1 MAPFHAV
8 FTRGSIFR
16 HVLVMTG
23 TGTVG
28 VLAIFVVDLLS
39 LLYVSR
45 LQQTDL
51 TAAVGYATQVLFYP
65 VSINIGLTIAVTALM
80 ARALGAGERERAR
93 RLAASGLAHAT
104 LISMIVAV
112 AALAFT
118 RPILAGLGAQGTVAA
133 TAAAFLRI
141 TLPANVPFALGMGL
155 SGVLRA
161 AGDARRAMY
170 VTLAGGIV
178 TGIIDPILIFGLHM
192 GVYGAAASTVVARFV
207 FLGMGAW
214 GAIRV
219 HDLVGRPRF
228 ASVLGDFRPMMRIA
242 LPAVATNLATPVA
255 NSYVFH
261 VLSRFGDPAIAA
273 TAIVDRIVP
282 VAFGAVFALTGAVGP
297 ILGQNLGARQFDR
310 VGETLTKS
318 FVLTAVYVL
327 AMWALLWLMAPA
339 IISLFGA
346 SPLSAHYIQ
355 FFLHYGIAAWLFIG
369 LLFVANAS
377 FNNLGF
383 PFLALAFNWG
393 RATLGTIPFVTLGAA
408 YAGVEGGQ
416 IGIAFGAAV
425 FGLAALATAYRVTA
439 GLAQRP
445 AAA

>member
-1 MAPFHAV
+1 MAEAGSRPRSRRGHRSVSPRVVAAAGPALSAGRPSSMPRVRTARAVRSGPLPPVLHEGRPIAITVPSQGSADASGLPRDPLESAVAPFQAV
-8 FTRGSIFR
+8 FTRGSVLR

-28 VLAIFVVDLLS
+28 ILAVFLVDLLS

-65 VSINIGLTIAVTALM
+65 VSINIGLTIALTALV
-80 ARALGAGERERAR
+80 ARALGAGDRERAR

-104 LISMIVAV
+104 LLSLIVTV

-118 RPILAGLGAQGTVAA
+118 RPILAGLGAGGAVAS

-219 HDLVGRPRF
+219 HDLVGRPRLATV
-228 ASVLGDFRPMMRIA
+228 ASDFRPLMGIA

-273 TAIVDRIVP
+273 
-282 VAFGAVFALTGAVGP
+282 
-297 ILGQNLGARQFDR
+297 
-310 VGETLTKS
+310 
-318 FVLTAVYVL
+318 
-327 AMWALLWLMAPA
+327 
-339 IISLFGA
+339 
-346 SPLSAHYIQ
+346 
-355 FFLHYGIAAWLFIG
+355 IAARNTG
-369 LLFVANAS
+369 
-377 FNNLGF
+377 
-383 PFLALAFNWG
+383 
-393 RATLGTIPFVTLGAA
+393 
-408 YAGVEGGQ
+408 
-416 IGIAFGAAV
+416 
-425 FGLAALATAYRVTA
+425 
-439 GLAQRP
+439 
-445 AAA
+445 

>member
-1 MAPFHAV
+1 M
-8 FTRGSIFR
+8 FTRGSVLR

-28 VLAIFVVDLLS
+28 ILAVFVVDLLS

-65 VSINIGLTIAVTALM
+65 VSINIGLTIALTALM
-80 ARALGAGERERAR
+80 ARALGAGDRERAR
-93 RLAASGLAHAT
+93 RLAASGLTHAALLSLGVT
-104 LISMIVAV
+104 IGV
-112 AALAFT
+112 LAFT
-118 RPILAGLGAQGTVAA
+118 PPILAGLGAQGTVAA

-161 AGDARRAMY
+161 VGDARRAMY
-170 VTLAGGIV
+170 VTLAGGII
-178 TGIIDPILIFGLHM
+178 TGILDPILIFGLHM

-228 ASVLGDFRPMMRIA
+228 AAVLDDVRPMMAVA

-282 VAFGAVFALTGAVGP
+282 VAFGAVFALSGAVGP
-297 ILGQNLGARQFDR
+297 ILGQNLGAGRFDR
-310 VGETLTKS
+310 VSETLTKS
-318 FVLTAVYVL
+318 FALTAAYVL
-327 AMWALLWLMAPA
+327 AVWALLWLLAPA
-339 IISLFGA
+339 VVDLFGA
-346 SPLSAHYIQ
+346 SPLSAHYIR
-355 FFLHYGIAAWLFIG
+355 FFLHYGLSAWLFIG

-383 PFLALAFNWG
+383 PLLSLAFNWG

-408 YAGVEGGQ
+408 YGGVEGGQ

-425 FGLAALATAYRVTA
+425 FGIAALATAYRVT
-439 GLAQRP
+439 GRLAARP
-445 AAA
+445 AAT